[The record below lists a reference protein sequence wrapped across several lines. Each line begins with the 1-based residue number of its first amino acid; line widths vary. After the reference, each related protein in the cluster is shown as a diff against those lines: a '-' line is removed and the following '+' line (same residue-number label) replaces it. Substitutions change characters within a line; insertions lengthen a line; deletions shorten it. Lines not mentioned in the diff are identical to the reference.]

1 VISTL
6 RRPMARE
13 ALLCAAVAASVAAV
27 LAWAGPPGAD
37 LAAHVYQR
45 TLFLRHGLA
54 LWNNFWYDGRYSF
67 VTYSVLYYPLA
78 ALFGIKPLAVAAIGT
93 ASLAFALVVWREWGP
108 AARWSSRTFAV
119 VSAGLVL
126 GAAFPFALGAALG
139 LLAIWAA
146 QARAHWRFA
155 LLAALTLAASPLAFL
170 LLAIVLASVAID
182 RWADRASFARPAL
195 TVAVLAAAEVL
206 LWRLFPDDGRYPF
219 SLAELA
225 AACVFCVFGCALVWR
240 VERGR
245 LLRWLFVV
253 YAAACVAAFLL
264 PSAIGENIARLRF
277 AAVPVIVLVLSLR
290 HWRPLWVCFVALAL
304 AIAWN
309 VSPLV
314 WNFNHGSSD
323 PSAQASYWG
332 PAIGYLRENLTP
344 SYRVEVVDVVGHWE
358 AVYLPRE
365 GIPLIRGWFRQSDFP
380 QNRLLYD
387 GPIGSSSYLEWLRD
401 HGARYVV
408 LTDAPPDYSAR
419 EEAEL
424 LRSGRSGLTPVFRTA
439 TTTVYAV
446 PQARPLVTGPGQ
458 AQVLGMTPTRLW
470 IRIDRPGT
478 YRLAIRYSPYWD
490 AGDACVAR
498 GPDST
503 TEVVAAQAGVI
514 DLTFRFRAG
523 AAIEA
528 LDGVDPVCR

>member
-1 VISTL
+1 
-6 RRPMARE
+6 
-13 ALLCAAVAASVAAV
+13 VAAV

-78 ALFGIKPLAVAAIGT
+78 ALLGIKPLAVTAIST

-139 LLAIWAA
+139 LLALWAL
-146 QARAHWRFA
+146 QARAHWLFA
-155 LLAALTLAASPLAFL
+155 LLATLTLAASPLAFL
-170 LLAIVLASVAID
+170 LLAIVLCAVAID
-182 RWADRASFARPAL
+182 RWANRASYVTPAVTL
-195 TVAVLAAAEVL
+195 LVLGAAEVL
-206 LWRLFPDDGRYPF
+206 LWRLFPDGGRYPF
-219 SLAELA
+219 SFAELA
-225 AACVFCVFGCALVWR
+225 AACVFCTAGAALMWR

-253 YAAACVAAFLL
+253 YAAACVAAFVL

-277 AAVPVIVLVLSLR
+277 AAVPLAVLVLSLR
-290 HWRPLWVCFVALAL
+290 RWRPLPLCALAL
-304 AIAWN
+304 MLAVSWN
-309 VSPLV
+309 LSPLV
-314 WNFNHGSSD
+314 ANYHHGSTD
-323 PSAQASYWG
+323 PSADASYWR
-332 PAIGYLRENLTP
+332 PTVNFLKANLTP

-358 AVYLPRE
+358 AVYLPRA
-365 GIPLIRGWFRQSDFP
+365 GIPLVRGWFRQNDFP
-380 QNRLLYD
+380 QNELLYE
-387 GPIGSSSYLEWLRD
+387 GPLTPESYLGWLRERA
-401 HGARYVV
+401 ARYVV

-419 EEAEL
+419 EEEAL

-439 TTTVYAV
+439 TTTVFAV
-446 PQARPLVTGPGQ
+446 PSPSPVVRGPGR
-458 AQVLGMTPTRLW
+458 AQVLGMSSTRVWL
-470 IRIDRPGT
+470 RLGEPGT

-490 AGDACVAR
+490 AGEACVAP
-498 GPDST
+498 GPGTT
-503 TEVVAAQAGVI
+503 TELVAHRAGVVT
-514 DLTFRFRAG
+514 LSFRFRPG
-523 AAIEA
+523 AALDA
-528 LDGVDPVCR
+528 LDGAEPDCG